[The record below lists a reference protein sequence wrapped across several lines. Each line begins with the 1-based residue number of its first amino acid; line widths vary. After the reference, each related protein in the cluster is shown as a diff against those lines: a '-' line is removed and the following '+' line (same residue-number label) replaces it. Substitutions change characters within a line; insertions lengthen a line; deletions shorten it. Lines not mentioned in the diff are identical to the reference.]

1 MVSIKCYNLIMICQ
15 KKKLKYFHS
24 FTTTK
29 YPTVQC
35 AYGNIQFLEIQ
46 RVSKKKPQMLE
57 AYSMINVNL
66 IKCTIIIIFIKIKRV
81 IFIFLIIK
89 KVLELI
95 KIEPEYNQRLKV
107 VEIINMYHNHSFF
120 LSKSQKHIFLHIF
133 VKSDEK
139 LEFESC

>member
-1 MVSIKCYNLIMICQ
+1 MINIKCYNLIMICQ
-15 KKKLKYFHS
+15 KKKPKKTLKYFHS
-24 FTTTK
+24 SHC
-29 YPTVQC
+29 TVCIRQH
-35 AYGNIQFLEIQ
+35 IVLRDTESEQ
-46 RVSKKKPQMLE
+46 KKTQMLE

-107 VEIINMYHNHSFF
+107 VEIIYLYHNHSFF